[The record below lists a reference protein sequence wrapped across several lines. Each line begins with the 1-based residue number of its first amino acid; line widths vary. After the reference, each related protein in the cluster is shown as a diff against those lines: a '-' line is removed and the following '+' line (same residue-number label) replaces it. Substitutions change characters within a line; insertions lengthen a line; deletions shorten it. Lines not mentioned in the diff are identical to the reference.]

1 MSALICGSLA
11 YDTIMVFPG
20 RFKEHILPQKV
31 HILNVSFMV
40 PQIRREFGGCA
51 GNIAY
56 NLHLLGCEG
65 QIMATAGQ
73 DFDPYAEWINQC
85 GMTQQRY
92 IKKIAH
98 EYTAQAFVTTDLDD
112 NQITAFHPGA
122 MNSSHENNVP
132 TGEDI
137 SIAII
142 SPDGKE
148 GMVQHARQCHE
159 VGIPFI
165 FDPGQG
171 MPMFSGDELLEFVE
185 QASYICV
192 NDYES
197 ELLQERTG
205 LGIKQIAE
213 QVEAMVVTFGGKGSV
228 IYTDGISIEIPAVWA
243 GSVQDPTGCGDAY
256 RGGLLFGLMN
266 GMGWEVSGR
275 IAALISA
282 IKVAH
287 PGTQNHT
294 ITLDEF
300 KDQFEQEFGYAF

>member
-20 RFKEHILPQKV
+20 RFKEHILPEKV

-56 NLHLLGCEG
+56 NLHLLGG
-65 QIMATAGQ
+65 DGYAMATAGQ
-73 DFDPYAEWINQC
+73 DFEPYSDWINQC
-85 GMTQQRY
+85 GMSQRY
-92 IKKIAH
+92 IKKIAD

-122 MNSSHENNVP
+122 MSCSHANDVP
-132 TGEDI
+132 TEAGV
-137 SIAII
+137 SLAII
-142 SPDGKE
+142 APDGKD

-159 VGIPFI
+159 AGIPFI

-171 MPMFSGDELLEFVE
+171 LPMFNGDELLSFIE

-197 ELLQERTG
+197 QLLQERTG
-205 LGIKQIAE
+205 LSIKQIAE
-213 QVEAMVVTFGGKGSV
+213 RILAMVVTRGGEGSV
-228 IYTDGISIEIPAVWA
+228 IYVKGSTIEIPVVWA

-256 RGGLLFGLMN
+256 RGGLIFGLMN
-266 GMGWEVSGR
+266 DLDWEVSGR
-275 IAALISA
+275 IAALVSA

-287 PGTQNHT
+287 HGTQNHT

-300 KDQFEQEFGYAF
+300 KYRFKQEFGYSF

>member
-132 TGEDI
+132 TGENI

-159 VGIPFI
+159 AGIPFI

-171 MPMFSGDELLEFVE
+171 MPMFNGDELLEFVE

>member
-159 VGIPFI
+159 AGIPFI

-171 MPMFSGDELLEFVE
+171 MPMFNGDELLEFVE

>member
-20 RFKEHILPQKV
+20 RFKEHILPDKV

-40 PQIRREFGGCA
+40 PQIRREYGGCA

-56 NLHLLGCEG
+56 NLDLLGGEG
-65 QIMATAGQ
+65 YIMATAGQ
-73 DFDPYAEWINQC
+73 DFEPYSEWLEQRGIY
-85 GMTQQRY
+85 QRY
-92 IKKIAH
+92 IKKIPD
-98 EYTAQAFVTTDLDD
+98 EFTAQAFVTTDLDD

-122 MNSSHENNVP
+122 MNCSHENKVP
-132 TGEDI
+132 GDAGI

-148 GMVQHARQCHE
+148 GMVQHASQCHE
-159 VGIPFI
+159 AGIPFI

-171 MPMFSGDELLEFVE
+171 MPMFNGDELLVMVE
-185 QASYICV
+185 QASYICL

-205 LGIKQIAE
+205 LGVKQIAE
-213 QVEAMVVTFGGKGSV
+213 LVEAMVVTYGSKGSV
-228 IYTDGISIEIPAVWA
+228 IHADGASIEIPAVWA

-256 RGGLLFGLMN
+256 RGGLLFGLMK
-266 GMGWEVSGR
+266 GLDWEVSGR
-275 IAALISA
+275 IASLISA

-294 ITLDEF
+294 ITLDAF
-300 KDQFEQEFGYAF
+300 KERFEKEFGYAF

>member
-20 RFKEHILPQKV
+20 RFKEHILPDKV

-56 NLHLLGCEG
+56 NLDLLGGEG
-65 QIMATAGQ
+65 YIMATAGQ
-73 DFDPYAEWINQC
+73 DFEPYSEWLEQRGIS
-85 GMTQQRY
+85 QRY
-92 IKKIAH
+92 IRKIPD

-112 NQITAFHPGA
+112 NQITAFHSGA
-122 MNSSHENNVP
+122 MNSSHENDVP
-132 TGEDI
+132 GDAGI

-148 GMVQHARQCHE
+148 GMVQHASQCHGA
-159 VGIPFI
+159 GIPFI

-171 MPMFSGDELLEFVE
+171 MPMFNGDELLAMVE
-185 QASYICV
+185 QASYICL

-205 LGIKQIAE
+205 LGVKQIAG
-213 QVEAMVVTFGGKGSV
+213 QVEAMVVTYGSKGSV
-228 IYTDGISIEIPAVWA
+228 IHADGASIEVPAVWA

-256 RGGLLFGLMN
+256 RGGLLFGLMK
-266 GMGWEVSGR
+266 GLDWEVSGR

-287 PGTQNHT
+287 PGTQNHS
-294 ITLDEF
+294 ITLDAF
-300 KDQFEQEFGYAF
+300 KERFEEEFGYVF

>member
-20 RFKEHILPQKV
+20 RFKEHILPEKV

-56 NLHLLGCEG
+56 NLHLLGAKG
-65 QIMATAGQ
+65 HIMATAGQ
-73 DFDPYAEWINQC
+73 DFEPYAEWIEQC
-85 GMTQQRY
+85 GLSQRY
-92 IKKIAH
+92 IKKIDD
-98 EYTAQAFVTTDLDD
+98 EFTAQAFVTTDLDD
-112 NQITAFHPGA
+112 NQITAFHSGA
-122 MNSSHENNVP
+122 MNNSHENIVP
-132 TGEDI
+132 RDEDI
-137 SIAII
+137 DIAII
-142 SPDGKE
+142 SPDGKD
-148 GMVQHARQCHE
+148 GMVQHAQQCHE
-159 VGIPFI
+159 AGIPFI

-171 MPMFSGDELLEFVE
+171 MPMFNGDELLSFIE
-185 QASYICV
+185 QATYICV

-205 LGIKQIAE
+205 LGVKQIAG
-213 QVEAMVVTFGGKGSV
+213 QVEAMVVTYGSKGSV
-228 IYTDGISIEIPAVWA
+228 IHTDGSSIEVPAVWA

-266 GMGWEVSGR
+266 GLDWDVSGR

-294 ITLDEF
+294 ITLDAF
-300 KDQFEQEFGYAF
+300 KERFEQEFGRAF

>member
-20 RFKEHILPQKV
+20 RFKEHILPEKV

-56 NLHLLGCEG
+56 NLHLLGAKG
-65 QIMATAGQ
+65 HIMATAGQ
-73 DFDPYAEWINQC
+73 DFEPYAEWIKQC
-85 GMTQQRY
+85 GLSQRY
-92 IKKIAH
+92 IKKIDD
-98 EYTAQAFVTTDLDD
+98 EFTAQAFVTTDLDD
-112 NQITAFHPGA
+112 NQITAFHSGA
-122 MNSSHENNVP
+122 MNSSHENEVP
-132 TGEDI
+132 RDEDI
-137 SIAII
+137 DIAII
-142 SPDGKE
+142 SPDGKD
-148 GMVQHARQCHE
+148 GMVQHAQQCHE
-159 VGIPFI
+159 AGIPFI

-171 MPMFSGDELLEFVE
+171 MPMFNGDELLSFVE
-185 QASYICV
+185 QATYICV

-205 LGIKQIAE
+205 LGVKQIAG
-213 QVEAMVVTFGGKGSV
+213 QVEAMVVTYGSKGSV
-228 IYTDGISIEIPAVWA
+228 IHTDGDSIEIPAVWA

-266 GMGWEVSGR
+266 DLDWDVSGR

-294 ITLDEF
+294 ITLDAF
-300 KDQFEQEFGYAF
+300 KERFEQEFGRTF

>member
-20 RFKEHILPQKV
+20 RFKEHILPEKV

-51 GNIAY
+51 GNITY
-56 NLHLLGCEG
+56 NLHLLGG
-65 QIMATAGQ
+65 DGYAMATAGQ
-73 DFDPYAEWINQC
+73 DFEPYSDWINQC
-85 GMTQQRY
+85 GMSQRY
-92 IKKIAH
+92 IKKIAD

-122 MNSSHENNVP
+122 MSCSHANDVP
-132 TGEDI
+132 TEAGV
-137 SIAII
+137 SLAII
-142 SPDGKE
+142 APDGKD

-159 VGIPFI
+159 AGIPFI

-171 MPMFSGDELLEFVE
+171 LPMFNGDELLSFIE

-197 ELLQERTG
+197 QLLQERTG
-205 LGIKQIAE
+205 LSIKQIAE
-213 QVEAMVVTFGGKGSV
+213 RVLAMVVTRGGEGSV
-228 IYTDGISIEIPAVWA
+228 IYVKGSTIEIPVVWA

-256 RGGLLFGLMN
+256 RGGLIFGLMN
-266 GMGWEVSGR
+266 DLDWEVSGR

-287 PGTQNHT
+287 HGTQNHT

-300 KDQFEQEFGYAF
+300 KYRFKQEFGYSF

>member
-20 RFKEHILPQKV
+20 RFKEHILPEKV
-31 HILNVSFMV
+31 HILSVSFMV
-40 PQIRREFGGCA
+40 PQIRREYGGCA

-56 NLHLLGCEG
+56 NLHLLGG
-65 QIMATAGQ
+65 DGYMMATAGR
-73 DFDPYAEWINQC
+73 DFDLYSDWIDQC
-85 GMTQQRY
+85 GMSQRY
-92 IKKIAH
+92 VKKIAE

-122 MNSSHENNVP
+122 MNSSHENDIP
-132 TGEDI
+132 DDGSI

-142 SPDGKE
+142 SPDGKD

-159 VGIPFI
+159 AGIPFI

-171 MPMFSGDELLEFVE
+171 MPMFNGEELLSFIE
-185 QASYICV
+185 QASYVCV

-197 ELLQERTG
+197 QLLQERTG
-205 LGIKQIAE
+205 LNTKQIAE
-213 QVEAMVVTFGGKGSV
+213 RVQAMVVTCGSEGSV
-228 IYTDGISIEIPAVWA
+228 IHTNGDTIEIPAVWA
-243 GSVQDPTGCGDAY
+243 GAVQDPTGCGDAY
-256 RGGLLFGLMN
+256 RGGLIFGLMN
-266 GMGWEVSGR
+266 GLDWEVCGR

-287 PGTQNHT
+287 HGTQNHT
-294 ITLDEF
+294 FTLDEF
-300 KDQFEQEFGYAF
+300 KSRFKKEFGCSF

>member
-159 VGIPFI
+159 AGIPFI

-171 MPMFSGDELLEFVE
+171 MPMFNGDELLEFVE

-294 ITLDEF
+294 VTLDEF

>member
-1 MSALICGSLA
+1 MPALICGSLA

-20 RFKEHILPQKV
+20 RFKEHILPEKV

-56 NLHLLGCEG
+56 NLHLLGAKG
-65 QIMATAGQ
+65 HIMATAGQ
-73 DFDPYAEWINQC
+73 DFEPYAEWIEQC
-85 GMTQQRY
+85 GLDQRY
-92 IKKIAH
+92 IKKIDD
-98 EYTAQAFVTTDLDD
+98 EFTAQAFVTTDLDD
-112 NQITAFHPGA
+112 NQITAFHSGA
-122 MNSSHENNVP
+122 MNNSHENTVP
-132 TGEDI
+132 RDEDI
-137 SIAII
+137 DIAII
-142 SPDGKE
+142 SPDGKD
-148 GMVQHARQCHE
+148 GMVQHAQQCHE
-159 VGIPFI
+159 AGIPFI

-171 MPMFSGDELLEFVE
+171 MPMFNGDELVSFVE
-185 QASYICV
+185 QATYICV

-205 LGIKQIAE
+205 LGVKQIAG
-213 QVEAMVVTFGGKGSV
+213 QVEAMVVTYGSKGSV
-228 IYTDGISIEIPAVWA
+228 IHADGSSIEIPAVWA

-266 GMGWEVSGR
+266 GLDWDVSGR

-287 PGTQNHT
+287 PGTQNHS
-294 ITLDEF
+294 ITLDAF
-300 KDQFEQEFGYAF
+300 KERFEQEFGRTF